1 MYLYEC
7 VCYKWC
13 AIRISAHIHRTK
25 RNPSDTNRHGMAWHG
40 MNACMCTAEGLFYT
54 QWTIAWE
61 MRVQKKIHTNIRSYN
76 PTYFNL
82 CDKYEKTFCDW
93 NVACNA
99 HHMACLT
106 ASSKLTW
113 CTHSQRRGKR
123 NMKWKNELGVIFMVD
138 MVGCVLQSL

>member
-1 MYLYEC
+1 MYLCEC

-13 AIRISAHIHRTK
+13 AIRISAHIRRTK
-25 RNPSDTNRHGMAWHG
+25 RNPSDTNRHAWHG
-40 MNACMCTAEGLFYT
+40 INACMCTAEGLFYT

-113 CTHSQRRGKR
+113 WIQSQRRGKKYI
-123 NMKWKNELGVIFMVD
+123 KWKNELGVIFMVE